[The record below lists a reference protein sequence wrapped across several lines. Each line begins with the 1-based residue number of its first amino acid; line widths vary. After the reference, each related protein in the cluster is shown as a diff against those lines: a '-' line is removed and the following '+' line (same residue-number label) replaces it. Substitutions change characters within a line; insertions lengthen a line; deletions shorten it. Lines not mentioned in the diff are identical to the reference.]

1 MHNTDDDSLILLLIT
16 DFRTFKI
23 KEIKLSLI
31 EDSIWEMIYH
41 RFGANNQLIVMKV
54 NTLFSSYEFSLFLQM
69 IYDGTVY
76 VPGATS
82 ETTTEEIALS

>member
-23 KEIKLSLI
+23 KEVKLNLI
-31 EDSIWEMIYH
+31 EDPIWEMIYH

-54 NTLFSSYEFSLFLQM
+54 NTLFSSYEFSLFLQT
-69 IYDGTVY
+69 IYDGSVY
-76 VPGATS
+76 IPGASEPAEEEVPG
-82 ETTTEEIALS
+82 